1 MGVES
6 EPKQTLQATAS
17 DTKVEHNDDK
27 TSQEIAEFEQKHSF
41 ELVYL
46 LKKEVINEVKQL
58 DLTVEQLHV
67 LNDVEK
73 QLDQE
78 KEAYAQQK
86 EVAQNVTT
94 KSTNEREM

>member
-1 MGVES
+1 M
-6 EPKQTLQATAS
+6 
-17 DTKVEHNDDK
+17 
-27 TSQEIAEFEQKHSF
+27 
-41 ELVYL
+41 
-46 LKKEVINEVKQL
+46 INEVKQL

-67 LNDVEK
+67 LNDIEK

-86 EVAQNVTT
+86 EVTQNVTT